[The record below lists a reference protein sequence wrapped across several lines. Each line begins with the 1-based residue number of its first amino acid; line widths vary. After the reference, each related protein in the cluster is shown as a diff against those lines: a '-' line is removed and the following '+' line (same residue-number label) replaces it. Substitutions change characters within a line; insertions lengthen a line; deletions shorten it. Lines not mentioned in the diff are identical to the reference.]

1 MDLAPGK
8 IRKRLAGFTQPGEIA
23 LMPFLPAGYPDLE
36 STTASIVELEK
47 AGATLL
53 EIGFPFSDP
62 IADGPT
68 IQHAFT
74 EALKKK
80 LKVAEI
86 FDMIREVRKT
96 ASLPL
101 MAMVSYSI
109 VFRYGV
115 DRFAADAKSAG
126 FDGILMPDLPLPE
139 AAAVCRT
146 MIAAGLETVL
156 LVAPTTS
163 PARRAEIARLSTGF
177 IYYLSVSGVTGER
190 SQLPADLPA
199 NIADLKQLTD
209 VPICVGFGISTR
221 AHVAEL
227 SQVAD
232 GAIVGSAM
240 VKRMNQHLHEGP
252 NAIAAAVALY
262 CRELIGKPD
271 GE

>member
-1 MDLAPGK
+1 
-8 IRKRLAGFTQPGEIA
+8 
-23 LMPFLPAGYPDLE
+23 
-36 STTASIVELEK
+36 
-47 AGATLL
+47 
-53 EIGFPFSDP
+53 
-62 IADGPT
+62 
-68 IQHAFT
+68 
-74 EALKKK
+74 
-80 LKVAEI
+80 
-86 FDMIREVRKT
+86 
-96 ASLPL
+96 
-101 MAMVSYSI
+101 MVSYSI

-139 AAAVCRT
+139 AAAICQT

-177 IYYLSVSGVTGER
+177 IYYLSVSGITGER

-199 NIADLKQLTD
+199 NIAALKKLTD
-209 VPICVGFGISTR
+209 VPICVGFGISTP

-227 SQVAD
+227 SRLAD

-240 VKRMNQHLHEGP
+240 VKRMNQHLQEGP
-252 NAIAAAVALY
+252 QAIAAAVAVY
-262 CRELIGKPD
+262 CRELIGKPA